1 MPMNFIKKL
10 VLLLLILTPA
20 LAVHGQNKKQS
31 DEPDKEL
38 LLEYYQTQRYAEA
51 AKYLAQY
58 YNEENASEK
67 ALTQLGYVNLMA
79 GNLSAAE
86 YIYLKLYALQPKN
99 LPVLFSLANIQLK
112 RGADDKARGYFQ
124 EIVALDSTNF
134 NAYKQLANLT
144 KADSLAEKL
153 NYLKKANSLN
163 PTEAD
168 VVVELCQIYFKT
180 GMHHKAAEILE
191 PALKADSAN
200 RQLLKMK
207 MPISMASKKYNDAIQ
222 TGRQLLS
229 YGDSSTFVWS
239 NLAKSYFLVLDYK
252 NALNCFLKVKE
263 SAEDTESLLYN
274 IALCYRGLKDYTRAS
289 QYLDK
294 AINQGI
300 SPKTASYYGLLGD
313 SYENSDKNQEAIAAY
328 KRGLLFEN
336 NGSLY
341 YNIALV
347 YENRLNDKKN
357 AITYYNLY
365 LKNFDGM
372 AKNPRLTAFIK
383 NKVEDLKR

>member
-1 MPMNFIKKL
+1 MNFIKK
-10 VLLLLILTPA
+10 VILLLLILSPA
-20 LAVHGQNKKQS
+20 FALHAQNKKQS
-31 DEPDKEL
+31 GEPDKEL

-58 YNEENASEK
+58 YDEENADEK

-79 GNLSAAE
+79 GNLSVAE
-86 YIYLKLYALQPKN
+86 NIYLKLYTLQPKS
-99 LPVLFSLANIQLK
+99 LPVLFSLGNIQLK
-112 RGADDKARGYFQ
+112 RGVDEKARNYFQ
-124 EIVALDSTNF
+124 EIVAIDSTNF
-134 NAYKQLANLT
+134 NAYKQLASLSN
-144 KADSLAEKL
+144 ADSLGAKL
-153 NYLKKANSLN
+153 NYLKKANHLN

-180 GMHHKAAEILE
+180 GMHQKASEILE
-191 PALKADSAN
+191 PAIKADSAN

-207 MPISMASKKYNDAIQ
+207 MPISMASKKYGEAIQ
-222 TGRQLLS
+222 TGQQLLS
-229 YGDSSTFVWS
+229 YGDSSTFVLS
-239 NLAKSYFLVLDYK
+239 NLAKSYFLMLDYK

-274 IALCYRGLKDYTRAS
+274 IALCYRGLKDYTRAG
-289 QYLDK
+289 QYLDQ
-294 AINQGI
+294 AINAGV

-313 SYENSDKNQEAIAAY
+313 SYENTNKNQEAIAAY

-347 YENRLNDKKN
+347 YEKRLNDKKN
-357 AITYYNLY
+357 AITYYDLY

-372 AKNPRLTAFIK
+372 AKNTRLATFIK
-383 NKVEDLKR
+383 NKIEDLKR

>member
-1 MPMNFIKKL
+1 MNVIKKI
-10 VLLLLILTPA
+10 VLLLLILAPA
-20 LAVHGQNKKQS
+20 FAVHGQKKKQS

-38 LLEYYQTQRYAEA
+38 LLEYYQTQRYADA
-51 AKYLAQY
+51 AKYLEQY
-58 YNEENASEK
+58 VDEENASEK

-86 YIYLKLYALQPKN
+86 RIYLKLYTLQPKS

-112 RGADDKARGYFQ
+112 RGADDKARSYFQ
-124 EIVALDSTNF
+124 EIVAADSTNF
-134 NAYKQLANLT
+134 NAYKQLASLT
-144 KADSLAEKL
+144 GLEAMAEKL
-153 NYLKKANSLN
+153 DYLKKANSLN

-168 VVVELCQIYFKT
+168 VVVELCQLYFKM
-180 GMHHKAAEILE
+180 GMHQKADEILE
-191 PALKADSAN
+191 PAIKADSAN

-207 MPISMASKKYNDAIQ
+207 MPISMAAKKYNDAIQ
-222 TGRQLLS
+222 TGQKLLS
-229 YGDSSTFVWS
+229 HGDSSTFVLS
-239 NLAKSYFLVLDYK
+239 NLAKSYFLILDYK
-252 NALNCFLKVKE
+252 NALNSFLKVKE
-263 SAEDTESLLYN
+263 NAEDTESLLYN

-289 QYLDK
+289 QYLDQT
-294 AINQGI
+294 IHQGI

-313 SYENSDKNQEAIAAY
+313 SYENTNKNQEAIAAY
-328 KRGLLFEN
+328 KRGLLFDN

-347 YENRLNDKKN
+347 YENKLNDKKN

>member
-1 MPMNFIKKL
+1 MPMNVIKKI
-10 VLLLLILTPA
+10 VLLLLILAPA
-20 LAVHGQNKKQS
+20 FAVHGQKKKQS

-38 LLEYYQTQRYAEA
+38 LLEYYQTQRYADA
-51 AKYLAQY
+51 AKYLEQY
-58 YNEENASEK
+58 VDEENASEK

-86 YIYLKLYALQPKN
+86 RIYLKLYTLQPKS

-112 RGADDKARGYFQ
+112 RGADDKARSYFQ
-124 EIVALDSTNF
+124 EIVAADSTNF
-134 NAYKQLANLT
+134 NAYKQLASLT
-144 KADSLAEKL
+144 GLEAMAEKL
-153 NYLKKANSLN
+153 DYLKKANSLN

-168 VVVELCQIYFKT
+168 VVVELCQLYFKM
-180 GMHHKAAEILE
+180 GMHQKADEILE
-191 PALKADSAN
+191 PAIKADSAN

-207 MPISMASKKYNDAIQ
+207 MPISMAAKKYNDAIQ
-222 TGRQLLS
+222 TGQKLLS
-229 YGDSSTFVWS
+229 HGDSSTFVLS
-239 NLAKSYFLVLDYK
+239 NLAKSYFLILDYK
-252 NALNCFLKVKE
+252 NALNSFLKVKE
-263 SAEDTESLLYN
+263 NAEDTESLLYN

-289 QYLDK
+289 QYLDQT
-294 AINQGI
+294 IHQGI

-313 SYENSDKNQEAIAAY
+313 SYENTNKNQEAIAAY
-328 KRGLLFEN
+328 KRGLLFDN

-347 YENRLNDKKN
+347 YENKLNDKKN